1 MNVIRSM
8 SMEYQ
13 ISIYI
18 INKRNEYIL
27 FFAKILYVYRYT
39 IYIDIIIQTIDYI
52 VQLIKL
58 INDSRVFKIITI
70 LFNNEW
76 L

>member
-1 MNVIRSM
+1 
-8 SMEYQ
+8 MEYQ

>member
-1 MNVIRSM
+1 M